1 MSPSHGPD
9 QPPPPTGCPLHDN
22 AVPLPDFAADDVDPA
37 DYLEGLRATHGAL
50 APVDFEDGVAAWLVL
65 DYSALAEVLKDPHRF
80 PRASNHWREQTEGR
94 FGPDKSSYTL
104 FSDRGGLNALC
115 LDGEEHRRR
124 RAAIKWALDSLGGA
138 RVRVDAAQLA
148 DTAVNGFCTAGQADI
163 VTDFAAVVPA
173 LMLNRWFGM
182 TQDEFGYLVECMARQ
197 WEVDADSTAAQQ
209 RLVEHGARIAE
220 AKRAALKAGEIGPGH
235 DLVAALVSA
244 PQNLS
249 DMEIAFD
256 LELLIAASVDPVKN
270 LIASTVHLLLTDR
283 AIATEVAGARV
294 SVSDAVDRVL
304 WTDPPIATLPGRFP
318 TTDVVIEGRSV
329 RAGEGLVPCYL
340 AANRDPK
347 LGAQTLG
354 SGNQSYL
361 SFGAGAHACPARG
374 LGIGAVAAAV
384 ETLRRR
390 LPDLRL
396 AVPAADIRPL
406 PTVYRRGPRSL
417 PVAFTP
423 APVQET
429 ATGGAPWNPS
439 NSPSGS
445 TPARATSTGRPDSS
459 VESAPLSRFV
469 SRVMSLFG
477 R

>member
-1 MSPSHGPD
+1 MSPSHGQD
-9 QPPPPTGCPLHDN
+9 GPPAGCPLHDN
-22 AVPLPDFAADDVDPA
+22 AVPLPDFTADGVDPA
-37 DYLEGLRATHGAL
+37 DYLEGLRATYGAL
-50 APVDFEDGVAAWLVL
+50 APVDFEAGVAAWLVL

-80 PRASNHWREQTEGR
+80 PRASGHWREQVEGR
-94 FGPDKSSYTL
+94 FHPGMAIHTL

-115 LDGEEHRRR
+115 LDGERHRRR
-124 RAAIKWALDSLGGA
+124 RAAIKWALDTLGGA
-138 RVRVDAAQLA
+138 RVRIDAAQLA
-148 DTAVNGFCTAGQADI
+148 DIAVDGFCAEGRADI

-182 TQDEFGYLVECMARQ
+182 TQEEFGDLVECMARQ
-197 WEVDADSTAAQQ
+197 WEVDADSIQAQQ
-209 RLVEHGARIAE
+209 RLVKHGTRVAE

-244 PQNLS
+244 PQNLT
-249 DMEIAFD
+249 DIEIAFD

-270 LIASTVHLLLTDR
+270 LIASTVRLLLTDR
-283 AIATEVAGARV
+283 AIASEVAGARV

-318 TTDVVIEGRSV
+318 TADVVIEGRTV

-374 LGIGAVAAAV
+374 MGIGAVATAV

-390 LPDLRL
+390 LPDMRL
-396 AVPAADIRPL
+396 AVAADDIRPL
-406 PTVYRRGPRSL
+406 PTVYRRGPQSL
-417 PVAFTP
+417 PVTFTP
-423 APVQET
+423 APVQAT
-429 ATGGAPWNPS
+429 ANGGAPWNPS

-445 TPARATSTGRPDSS
+445 TPEPPTSTDRPGSS
-459 VESAPLSRFV
+459 VGSAPLSRFV